1 MRGVAAMKESEIDT
15 PKLKR
20 KVNSTELSEAYETVK
35 RGEHYKIG
43 AGARKREP
51 KEMIFFLEVVVPL
64 CQEDGDLKL
73 EKLKTEV
80 ELLEKLNS
88 SGYALRC
95 EKDNSI
101 ICEKEVSES
110 EVEKEYEALEELF
123 QK

>member
-1 MRGVAAMKESEIDT
+1 MKESDVKIDT

-20 KVNSTELSEAYETVK
+20 KVNSTELGEAYETVW

-43 AGARKREP
+43 AGARKEEP
-51 KEMIFFLEVVVPL
+51 KEMMFFLEVVISL

-80 ELLEKLNS
+80 GLLEKLNS